1 MEEHE
6 VREMGGSRSSGA
18 WAAVAAG
25 LAVVAACALGGP
37 ALAQQPPEY
46 PLPPAPTRTA
56 SPTATPTPTPTP
68 SQPPARPARLSPF
81 PRVRTAGSFTD
92 TRTTFTRVTVRA
104 PRGARLDA
112 RCKPR
117 RCPRVRRRITSDRTR
132 RLKALQRSYPPRTT
146 IEFRIS
152 SPTMVG
158 KFVRIRTVRGAPP
171 VRVDRCL
178 APGGSK
184 PVRCEDA

>member
-1 MEEHE
+1 M
-6 VREMGGSRSSGA
+6 REMGGSRSSGA
-18 WAAVAAG
+18 WAVAVG
-25 LAVVAACALGGP
+25 LAVVAACALGGSGS
-37 ALAQQPPEY
+37 AVAQQPPY
-46 PLPPAPTRTA
+46 VIPPTPTPSPSPSPSP
-56 SPTATPTPTPTP
+56 SPTATPT
-68 SQPPARPARLSPF
+68 QPPARPSRLSPF
-81 PRVRTAGSFTD
+81 PRVRTAGSFTA

-117 RCPRVRRRITSDRTR
+117 RCTRVRRTITSDRTR
-132 RLKALQRSYPPRTT
+132 RLKPLQRSYPAGTT

-158 KFVRIRTVRGAPP
+158 KYVRIRTVRGAPP
-171 VRVDRCL
+171 RRTDRCL

-184 PVRCEDA
+184 PVRCEDV

>member
-1 MEEHE
+1 MEETE
-6 VREMGGSRSSGA
+6 VRGVPGGSKARGGLA
-18 WAAVAAG
+18 AAVAIA
-25 LAVVAACALGGP
+25 AVAACALGGP
-37 ALAQQPPEY
+37 AIAQEPPIY
-46 PLPPAPTRTA
+46 DIPPV
-56 SPTATPTPTPTP
+56 PTPTPTP
-68 SQPPARPARLSPF
+68 SPTATPSPPQPPARQARLNPF
-81 PRVRTAGSFTD
+81 PRVRTAGSFTA

-117 RCPRVRRRITSDRTR
+117 RCRRVRRRVASDRTR

-146 IEFRIS
+146 IEIRIS

-158 KFVRIRTVRGAPP
+158 KYVRIRTVRGAPP
-171 VRVDRCL
+171 QRVDRCL

-184 PVRCEDA
+184 PVRCEDV